1 MDVYPTVDGFQRFE
15 LEIKRSRFIASIN
28 SVEGRAEALQFIQQI
43 RKEMPTAS
51 HHCWAFVAASPDDVN
66 AYDQSDDGEPKG
78 SAGKPMLN
86 VLLHSGFG
94 NTVVVVTRYF
104 GGIKLG
110 VGGLMRAY
118 ALSVSEAL
126 KQVETIQKRIT
137 LALHVQFPY
146 ELQGRLD
153 YYLHE
158 HQISVSDKTYT
169 DTITYQLRIAKSK
182 IESSRSALIEL
193 SQGRLRFI
201 ES

>member
-126 KQVETIQKRIT
+126 KQVETIQRRIT

-158 HQISVSDKTYT
+158 HQISVADKTYT

>member
-158 HQISVSDKTYT
+158 HQICVADKTYT
-169 DTITYQLRIAKSK
+169 DTITYQLRIPKSK
-182 IESSRSALIEL
+182 IESSRSALINL

-201 ES
+201 EP